1 MTNLEWLEQNLDRLR
16 LNNDDLLCEVAFMSK
31 NGKRCEECNN
41 IMCSECQFRNLN
53 DAIDYLLQEH
63 KEPIKLKQWE
73 YDLIDTCYKCN
84 AYLET
89 DTLNSYNFFE
99 SLKEKG
105 HLIGI
110 DDLKIRIEEVL
121 NNCEIVSDNYEGF
134 EDCK

>member
-1 MTNLEWLEQNLDRLR
+1 MNNFERLKEIGMVTIKCVY
-16 LNNDDLLCEVAFMSK
+16 NED
-31 NGKRCEECNN
+31 CEEIGLN
-41 IMCSECQFRNLN
+41 IVIKLRKK
-53 DAIDYLLQEH
+53 DYENFDKKGFDWLFQEY

-89 DTLNSYNFFE
+89 DTLNNYNFFE

-105 HLIGI
+105 HFKGI
-110 DDLKIRIEEVL
+110 EDTSMTIKYILENSIIVADD
-121 NNCEIVSDNYEGF
+121 YEGF